1 MSPFGV
7 RTSSLVRALVTSVVA
22 PRLPLVTALV
32 TALVLGGAASACSSD
47 GETKPNAPAALPAS
61 DAAPAPAPMIVPT
74 ATMDASPPEAAPPP
88 LDVPASLVMALG
100 GKTYVEESCQS
111 VMHPGWP
118 YAAQKCT
125 YQNGLVVT
133 IANPAPD
140 RVARWIVEASSL
152 ILALDAL
159 HTRDRASWEAGL
171 AVIAAHTIGQSSRI
185 FPLAGQIFEN
195 GTVYAFERG
204 VTSTCG
210 AGCYCRI
217 NSTSRPQWCKY
228 AVDVLK
234 TEAAEADCLAKY
246 GQSTNKLTD
255 PWLAH
260 CLDNHVASWTTDR
273 NEHYRAQAWAANA
286 MIAAKI
292 SDPMTATSAAVIAA
306 LKVAYPPG

>member
-1 MSPFGV
+1 MPSTV
-7 RTSSLVRALVTSVVA
+7 LRTSSFAAALAAALVI
-22 PRLPLVTALV
+22 AL
-32 TALVLGGAASACSSD
+32 GAGLTACS
-47 GETKPNAPAALPAS
+47 GEGGDAISNVP
-61 DAAPAPAPMIVPT
+61 DAAPAVDAAPPPPPAPMPAAPI
-74 ATMDASPPEAAPPP
+74 DAGPPEAAPPP
-88 LDVPASLVMALG
+88 LDVPASLVKALG
-100 GKTYVEESCQS
+100 AKTYVEDSCQS
-111 VMHPGWP
+111 TTYPGWP

-133 IANPAPD
+133 IANPEPD

-152 ILALDAL
+152 IAALDAL

-195 GTVYAFERG
+195 GTVYEFERG

-234 TEAAEADCLAKY
+234 TEPAEADCLAKY
-246 GQSTNKLTD
+246 GQSTSTLTD
-255 PWLAH
+255 PWLSH
-260 CLDNHVASWTTDR
+260 CMDNHVASWMTDR

-286 MIAAKI
+286 MLATKI
-292 SDPMTATSAAVIAA
+292 SDPMTATGAAVIAA
-306 LKVAYPPG
+306 LKLAYPSG